1 MTTIYGLKTCDS
13 CRKAQK
19 ALPEAR
25 FRDIRT
31 EPLEAGEIAEFLDA
45 FGDALVNR
53 ASTTWRG
60 LDDTTRA
67 QPPAA
72 LLAAHPTLM
81 KRPVIRTDE
90 ALLLAW
96 TPATRKALGVD

>member
-1 MTTIYGLKTCDS
+1 MITIYGLKTCDS

-25 FRDIRT
+25 LRDIRAD
-31 EPLEAGEIAEFLDA
+31 PLDESEISELLTA
-45 FGDALVNR
+45 FGDALINR
-53 ASTTWRG
+53 ASMTWRG

-67 QPPAA
+67 QPPAT
-72 LLAAHPTLM
+72 LLIAHPALM

-90 ALLLAW
+90 ALLLGW
-96 TPATRKALGVD
+96 TPATRRSLGVG